1 MSPRKVPS
9 RLGQKLMTI
18 RLHLGYTL
26 EDMGD
31 AVGRN
36 DTSRRARVYEWEK
49 GLRQPDL
56 SSLLRYAEL
65 VNISTD
71 DLIDDDVNINLEQE

>member
-1 MSPRKVPS
+1 
-9 RLGQKLMTI
+9 MTI
-18 RLHLGYTL
+18 RLHFGYTL
-26 EDMGD
+26 EEMGA
-31 AVGRN
+31 AVGRI
-36 DTSRRARVYEWEK
+36 DTSRRARVYEWEQ

-71 DLIDDDVNINLEQE
+71 DLIDDDVVIKLEQQ